1 MKELR
6 LKLLSVIRS
15 LKLRIALCLFV
26 LAVIPAL
33 VGTSVYSSNVER
45 REISALTLNLTSQ
58 AQLISSQIISGG
70 YMQNTSGSLSN
81 RLNSLREVFVGRV
94 MIMDNNMNILIDTYN
109 IYEGKVMIWENAI
122 RSINGETVSQ
132 YDNTNNILAVSIPIA
147 SAEDIEKG
155 DIKGVVMISRN
166 TDYISQNVEFFKNLG
181 FLAVIIIA
189 VVAFI
194 LSVIMAFVLVHPID
208 SFSKNVDGLL
218 NESITE
224 IKRSTTTEIN
234 HISNAI
240 TEYHERQMTMDN
252 SLRDFISNVSHELK
266 TPLTS
271 MKIMA
276 DSLTSS
282 EDTPVE
288 FYKEFMEDIAS
299 EIDRETLLI
308 NYLLGLVKTEGQAAK
323 LNIEECNINDIL
335 ESVLRKLS
343 PLAESRHIELVLETF
358 RPIMMEVDE
367 VKISQA
373 MINLVENAI
382 KYNKD
387 EGFVHVSVNSDINYC
402 YIRVEDSGIGIPKE
416 NLDQIFE
423 RFYRVDVSHSKE
435 IEGTGLGLSIVKN
448 IIILHGGQIKADSI
462 KDEGSTFTIRLP
474 LMQSK

>member
-6 LKLLSVIRS
+6 LRFLRVIRS
-15 LKLRIALCLFV
+15 LKLRIALCLFA

-45 REISALTLNLTSQ
+45 REISALTRNLTSQ
-58 AQLISSQIISGG
+58 AQLISSQIVSGG
-70 YMQNTSGSLSN
+70 YLSDTSGSLSN

-94 MIMDNNMNILIDTYN
+94 MVMDTNMNILIDTYN
-109 IYEGKVMIWENAI
+109 IYEGRVMIWENAI
-122 RSINGETVSQ
+122 RSVNGETVSQ

-147 SAEDIEKG
+147 SAEDIENG

-166 TDYISQNVEFFKNLG
+166 TDYISQDVEFFKNLG
-181 FLAVIIIA
+181 VLTVTVIL
-189 VVAFI
+189 VVALI
-194 LSVIMAFVLVHPID
+194 LSLIMAFLLVYPID
-208 SFSKNVDGLL
+208 SLSKNVDGLL
-218 NESITE
+218 NDSITE

-234 HISNAI
+234 HISHAI
-240 TEYHERQMTMDN
+240 TDYHEKQKTMDD

-276 DSLTSS
+276 DSLISS

-288 FYKEFMEDIAS
+288 FYKEFMGDIAS

-308 NYLLGLVKTEGQAAK
+308 NDLLELVKTEGQAAK
-323 LNIEECNINDIL
+323 LNIEECNINEIL

-343 PLAESRHIELVLETF
+343 PLAEKRHIELVLETF
-358 RPIMMEVDE
+358 RPIMMEIDR

-373 MINLVENAI
+373 MINLIENAI

-402 YIRVEDSGIGIPKE
+402 FIRVEDGGIGIPKE
-416 NLDQIFE
+416 NLEQIFE

-448 IIILHGGQIKADSI
+448 IVLLHGGQIKADSI